1 MTLNDI
7 FTRLESID
15 LEAQS
20 LISDAG
26 FSSDTGLGLSV
37 CQNPEDPND
46 AYLQDEAE
54 QLLEPF
60 EVLHEELRYL
70 RHPFRGEYI
79 LECLPDGR
87 PGFYDE
93 EGYRYSLH
101 CGQGLE
107 AKIRDRRGRLRWIRS
122 RIEHDGEDF
131 YLVGCPHMPLSNL
144 PIRVKEGFS

>member
-7 FTRLESID
+7 FRRLESID

-26 FSSDTGLGLSV
+26 FSSDDGLGLSV
-37 CQNPEDPND
+37 CLDPDDPND
-46 AYLQDEAE
+46 VYMQDEAE

-70 RHPFRGEYI
+70 RHPFRGEYC
-79 LECLPDGR
+79 LEHLPDGW

-93 EGYRYSLH
+93 EGYRYSFH
-101 CGQGLE
+101 CGQKLE
-107 AKIRDRRGRLRWIRS
+107 AKIRDRFGRMRWIRS
-122 RIEHDGEDF
+122 RIEHDGEGF
-131 YLVGCPHMPLSNL
+131 YLVGCPRMPLDHL
-144 PIRVKEGFS
+144 TIRLKEDFS